1 MDLSENFWTALRALS
16 ANKLRSSL
24 TMLGIII
31 GVGAVVSLQAIG
43 NGVTS
48 SITSEVK
55 GIGSNLVTV
64 SAERGGPGAGQQDAP
79 GALYLSDYEALAE
92 TLTDVAGMA
101 PVASTAATFTADAAT
116 LSGSVT
122 ATTEDYAAVNAYEL
136 DRGRFITAGDRDQR
150 ARVAVIG
157 SETASQLFGNL
168 NPISRRFK
176 VNGQSFEVV
185 GLLAERGSSGF
196 GSADEI
202 VIVPLE
208 TGLSRLAASEDGGG
222 RETLSSIGISAADST
237 NIDTLVATIE
247 RVLRHEHGLQVGED
261 NDFAVQTQQQILGT
275 LSSIT
280 TTLQIFLGAIASI
293 SLLVGGIGIMNI
305 MLVSV
310 TERTKEIGLR
320 KAVGAR
326 QATILG
332 QFLIETVVLSLIGGL
347 LGILL
352 GWGLGEV
359 VTLTGLVT
367 AVTTWESIA
376 MSVGFATAI
385 GLIFGLYPAHQASR
399 LKPIQA
405 LRSE

>member
-1 MDLSENFWTALRALS
+1 
-16 ANKLRSSL
+16 
-24 TMLGIII
+24 
-31 GVGAVVSLQAIG
+31 
-43 NGVTS
+43 
-48 SITSEVK
+48 
-55 GIGSNLVTV
+55 
-64 SAERGGPGAGQQDAP
+64 
-79 GALYLSDYEALAE
+79 
-92 TLTDVAGMA
+92 
-101 PVASTAATFTADAAT
+101 
-116 LSGSVT
+116 
-122 ATTEDYAAVNAYEL
+122 
-136 DRGRFITAGDRDQR
+136 
-150 ARVAVIG
+150 
-157 SETASQLFGNL
+157 
-168 NPISRRFK
+168 
-176 VNGQSFEVV
+176 
-185 GLLAERGSSGF
+185 
-196 GSADEI
+196 
-202 VIVPLE
+202 
-208 TGLSRLAASEDGGG
+208 
-222 RETLSSIGISAADST
+222 
-237 NIDTLVATIE
+237 
-247 RVLRHEHGLQVGED
+247 
-261 NDFAVQTQQQILGT
+261 
-275 LSSIT
+275 
-280 TTLQIFLGAIASI
+280 
-293 SLLVGGIGIMNI
+293 MNI